1 MGAVIKR
8 GMHSTS
14 TPTSTGYGWAVPNY
28 TYNAEQYA
36 PGPMPAPAWP
46 VSDYSVF
53 GQSADY
59 SGVGDFLKEDSP
71 IGLPNWALLAGGAV
85 LLYSMKSG
93 KKVPVRKNPY
103 GVPFLGVPL
112 LGGALVI
119 GGSLLG
125 ARTLF
130 NVGNIFSGASGVGMG
145 LGLGLGGLYAM
156 KKGDKVFGTAM
167 AGAFLG
173 WGLGFAYKK
182 STQAASGD
190 SGGLLTRS
198 INWLV

>member
-1 MGAVIKR
+1 MGAVIKQ

-59 SGVGDFLKEDSP
+59 GGVGDFLKKDSP

-85 LLYSMKSG
+85 VLYSMKGG
-93 KKVPVRKNPY
+93 KKVPFRKNPY
-103 GVPFLGVPL
+103 GVPFLVPVVTVLGVGYGIKSIGSIENVFSGMSGAGL
-112 LGGALVI
+112 FLGLSLGVLYALKAKESKMAFGLGGAL
-119 GGSLLG
+119 
-125 ARTLF
+125 A
-130 NVGNIFSGASGVGMG
+130 
-145 LGLGLGGLYAM
+145 
-156 KKGDKVFGTAM
+156 
-167 AGAFLG
+167 G
-173 WGLGFAYKK
+173 WGAGMAYE
-182 STQAASGD
+182 SSQTPDPES
-190 SGGLLTRS
+190 GLLTKTFS
-198 INWLV
+198 WLV

>member
-14 TPTSTGYGWAVPNY
+14 TPTGYGWAVPNY
-28 TYNAEQYA
+28 TLAPTQYA

-53 GQSADY
+53 GDGADY
-59 SGVGDFLKEDSP
+59 QYGSVGVLERRMLPGV
-71 IGLPNWALLAGGAV
+71 PNWALLAGGAV
-85 LLYSMKSG
+85 LLYSMKGG
-93 KKVPVRKNPY
+93 KKVPFRKNPY

-125 ARTLF
+125 AKTLF
-130 NVGNIFSGASGVGMG
+130 NVGNIFSGASGVGLG

-156 KKGDKVFGTAM
+156 KNGDKVFGTAM

-173 WGLGFAYKK
+173 WGLGFAYEK
-182 STQAASGD
+182 SQEAATEG